1 MQTALLIF
9 IVVFALA
16 IGFFLGLFL
25 LSLNVPFLKKL
36 FQKEDDDDISPAS
49 PAASSSGMS
58 SESAQELKK
67 PSPDSILMLKVWK
80 AEGKPPVYEFGG
92 VYVDKEKLPRELLNI
107 ISIQEHSPVPE
118 QMELTPQPEP
128 QPQPTAAQEP
138 QAPETSQEPEEEE
151 EGEIRMLS
159 VVDEVNEILQNKL
172 HGSPLA
178 GKGIHLME
186 NHNKEIRF
194 WVGLESYND
203 VAEIPDPEIR
213 RMINE
218 AVREWEQNRD

>member
-36 FQKEDDDDISPAS
+36 FQKEDTDDISMAS
-49 PAASSSGMS
+49 TAAHSSGMS
-58 SESAQELKK
+58 SEPTQELKK
-67 PSPDSILMLKVWK
+67 PSPDSILLLKVWK
-80 AEGKPPVYEFGG
+80 AEGKSPVYEFGG
-92 VYVDKEKLPRELLNI
+92 VYVDKEKLPRELLNV
-107 ISIQEHSPVPE
+107 ISIQENPPA
-118 QMELTPQPEP
+118 PGKPEP
-128 QPQPTAAQEP
+128 APRPQSQPQPAAAQDP
-138 QAPETSQEPEEEE
+138 KAPETSQEPAEEEV
-151 EGEIRMLS
+151 EIKMLS
-159 VVDEVNEILQNKL
+159 VVDEVNEILQRKL

-186 NHNKEIRF
+186 NYNKEIRF

-218 AVREWEQNRD
+218 AVKEWEQNRS